1 MNRMVSFIRKS
12 LCIVLFFI
20 TIGTFSYGRIL
31 ISATEL
37 YSKAAEIQQENPRFT
52 SEEFSHLYPDWQ
64 LIKQE
69 TIQFHDLTS
78 YKLLGIGKKT
88 SDGYGKMK
96 IVVVANT
103 GQTDQWQEV
112 WSSKEYNGDASIEVP
127 NYIDHFLLLNPVNQ
141 QRALLVFERIH
152 SGSSGMKDIHAIEIN
167 REGHGKGVWEDSGFD
182 LEKKGSHIVVHD
194 LGETHLSLE
203 NDKVKVKQI
212 PRSEVG
218 PADAVSAS
226 FVISKRGMILPEKNQ
241 NIYVTVGQTL
251 TFIPKDKETKKQ
263 FDEGNIHIYTNLWN
277 DGHHQVTTSNANL
290 IRYGN
295 AFEFRKEGTFQFILE
310 YINGQYV
317 DKTPVTFTVRVGKN
331 QKESAK
337 MTVHTFKA
345 KLSNGEEIGLDIYK
359 GKVLLIVNTASK
371 CGLTPQYEGLEKL
384 YDTYKDK
391 GFTVLGFPCNQFGG
405 QEPGTD
411 EEISSFC
418 SLNYQVEF
426 PIFQKIDVNG
436 ENAHPL
442 YQYLRQQV
450 PKDENLDK
458 NSKLYKHLSTNAPE
472 LLEGSNIKWNFTKFL
487 INKDGSVIKRYA
499 PTTAPE
505 EIKDD
510 IEKLLTE

>member
-1 MNRMVSFIRKS
+1 MFLM
-12 LCIVLFFI
+12 
-20 TIGTFSYGRIL
+20 TIGTFSYERIL
-31 ISATEL
+31 IFAAEP
-37 YSKAAEIQQENPRFT
+37 YSKSVKILLEKSRFT
-52 SEEFSHLYPDWQ
+52 SEEFSNGYPDWQ

-69 TIQFHDLTS
+69 TIQFYDSS
-78 YKLLGIGKKT
+78 YTLLGIGKKT
-88 SDGYGKMK
+88 PDGYGKMK
-96 IVVVANT
+96 IVVVSNT
-103 GQTDQWQEV
+103 GQTDQWQEI
-112 WSSKEYNGDASIEVP
+112 WSSKEYDADAPIDVP
-127 NYIDHFLLLNPVNQ
+127 NYIDRFLLLNPANQ
-141 QRALLVFERIH
+141 QKALLVFERIQ
-152 SGSSGMKDIHAIEIN
+152 SGSSGMKDIHAIEMN
-167 REGHGKGVWEDSGFD
+167 KAGQGKVVWKGSGYD
-182 LEKKGSHIVVHD
+182 LEKKGGHIIVHD
-194 LGETHLSLE
+194 LGETHLLLE
-203 NDKVKVKQI
+203 NNKVKVKQI

-218 PADAVSAS
+218 PADAVAGG
-226 FVISKRGMILPEKNQ
+226 FLIDKRGMILPEKNQ
-241 NIYVTVGQTL
+241 DIYVAVGQSL
-251 TFIPKDKETKKQ
+251 TFIPKNKETKKQ
-263 FDEGNIHIYTNLWN
+263 FDKGHIHIYTNLWN
-277 DGHHQVTTSNANL
+277 DGLHKVTTSNANL

-295 AFEFRKEGTFQFILE
+295 PFEFKKEGTYQFILE

-317 DKTPVTFTVRVGKN
+317 GQTPVTFTVRVEKN

-337 MTVHTFKA
+337 MTVHSFKA
-345 KLSNGEEIGLDIYK
+345 KLSNGEEIGLDTYK

-411 EEISSFC
+411 EEIRSFC

-426 PIFQKIDVNG
+426 PIFQKVDVNG

-442 YQYLRQQV
+442 YRYLRQQA
-450 PKDENLDK
+450 PEDENLDK

-510 IEKLLTE
+510 IEKWLNE